1 MVVFLNS
8 NQALG
13 GGRWGMGKPL
23 TQILTLKVNNDNEK
37 KKFFQGY
44 SYEYNI
50 MYDIWDAFKS
60 ISSSFL

>member
-1 MVVFLNS
+1 MVEVFLSS

-37 KKFFQGY
+37 KKFQGY
-44 SYEYNI
+44 SNE
-50 MYDIWDAFKS
+50 
-60 ISSSFL
+60 